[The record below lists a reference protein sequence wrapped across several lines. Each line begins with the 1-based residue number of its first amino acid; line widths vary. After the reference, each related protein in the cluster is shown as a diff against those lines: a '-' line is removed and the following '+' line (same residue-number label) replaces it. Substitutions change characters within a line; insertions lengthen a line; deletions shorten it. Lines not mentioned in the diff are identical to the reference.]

1 MTLSPGKIAT
11 FFTEDI
17 WRIRLRRQPKGRSF
31 LIRNLRIALV
41 ALRGFYEDK
50 CQLRASALTFY
61 TLLSIV
67 PIVAMAFG
75 VAKGFGFEKM
85 LENKILESAGGQ
97 GEVIGEVVGFA
108 KNLLDNTKGGLVA
121 GIGVAVLFWSVI
133 KVLGNIEKSFN
144 EIWGIKKG
152 RTLVRKFSEYVSVM
166 LLAPLLLILASSVTV
181 FITTRVESMTES
193 VTVLSAVGPAIRLL
207 LRILPYCLI
216 WVLFTFIYIFIPN
229 TRVRFTA
236 GLTGG
241 IIAGSVYVIVQWA
254 YITFQVGIAK
264 YNAIYGSF
272 AALPLFLV
280 WLQLSWLIVLF
291 GAEISF
297 AHQNVETYEFD
308 PDTDRVSTRF
318 KRLVA
323 LSVTRHVINRF
334 ASGRPPQSETE
345 ISREMEI
352 PIRLLRQ
359 VLFELGEGGVLV
371 EIAAGNGGPPAY
383 QPARD
388 IALIT
393 VKYVT
398 DALDHRGVDN
408 LELAPSEDFLQVR
421 EQVRKID
428 DLAAKS
434 PENILLKD
442 LE

>member
-1 MTLSPGKIAT
+1 MALNPGKIAA
-11 FFTEDI
+11 FFVEDI
-17 WRIRLRRQPKGRSF
+17 WRIRLRRQPRGRSF
-31 LIRNLRIALV
+31 LIRSLRIVLL

-61 TLLSIV
+61 TLLSVV

-85 LENKILESAGGQ
+85 LEDKIRSGAAGQ
-97 GEVIGEVVGFA
+97 TEVIGEVIGFA

-121 GIGVAVLFWSVI
+121 GIGIAVLFWTVI
-133 KVLGNIEKSFN
+133 KVLGNIEASFN

-152 RTLVRKFSEYVSVM
+152 RSLGRKFSEYISVM
-166 LLAPLLLILASSVTV
+166 LLAPLLLIIASSVTV
-181 FITTRVESMTES
+181 FVTTRVESMADG
-193 VTVLSAVGPAIRLL
+193 VTLLTTVGPAIRLL
-207 LRILPYCLI
+207 LRGLPYCVI
-216 WVLFTFIYIFIPN
+216 WVLFTFIYVFIPN
-229 TRVRFTA
+229 TRVNFRA

-241 IIAGSVYVIVQWA
+241 VIAGTVYVIVQWA
-254 YITFQVGIAK
+254 YINFQVGIAK

-280 WLQLSWLIVLF
+280 WLQLSWLIVLL

-297 AHQNVETYEFD
+297 AHQNVETYEFE
-308 PDTDRVSTRF
+308 PDTERVSTRF

-323 LSVTRHVINRF
+323 LSVTRHVVRRF
-334 ASGRPPQSETE
+334 ARGNPPQTEIE
-345 ISREMEI
+345 ISRELEI

-359 VLFELGEGGVLV
+359 VIFELAESGVLA
-371 EIAAGNGGPPAY
+371 EIAAANGGPPAY

-388 IALIT
+388 TGLIT

-434 PENILLKD
+434 PENIPLKD